1 MFEMLKHMSPPLGL
15 GEKCHARVAYKR
27 LVRMNMPISNEDMTV
42 HFTSTLMAL
51 IRTALEIELAPAGTK
66 QHQCDAELRKE
77 ISSVWANLPQ
87 KTLELLVPP
96 HKPDE
101 MTVGKV
107 YAALM
112 ILDFYKQNKT
122 PRDQIHQATGGLSQ
136 MGPVSLFHPLKA
148 TLEQTQPAV
157 LRGAWVFLRQKSSA
171 SLSNGGAVSVPGQ
184 GVRCTE
190 EMLPES

>member
-1 MFEMLKHMSPPLGL
+1 S
-15 GEKCHARVAYKR
+15 
-27 LVRMNMPISNEDMTV
+27 
-42 HFTSTLMAL
+42 
-51 IRTALEIELAPAGTK
+51 TK
-66 QHQCDAELRKE
+66 QHQWDAELRKE

-87 KTLELLVPP
+87 KTLDLQVPP

-157 LRGAWVFLRQKSSA
+157 LRGARVFLRQRNSA
-171 SLSNGGAVSVPGQ
+171 SLSNGGAVQTQESGIKESVSWGTQRTQEIPYEARTTLERGHSTEIPVVQPGKQ
-184 GVRCTE
+184 VRAPRAGKPGWGWG
-190 EMLPES
+190 MR